1 MIKRSFGIV
10 YHGLKRI
17 IIQCFYAKEF
27 YIQVLVKVAYL
38 FHGNTQLLQ
47 SLGHFRV
54 LLLKSVYIIVVLCI

>member
-1 MIKRSFGIV
+1 MYFWNSIPWAQRT
-10 YHGLKRI
+10 
-17 IIQCFYAKEF
+17 IIQCVYANEV

-54 LLLKSVYIIVVLCI
+54 LLLKSVYIVVVLCI